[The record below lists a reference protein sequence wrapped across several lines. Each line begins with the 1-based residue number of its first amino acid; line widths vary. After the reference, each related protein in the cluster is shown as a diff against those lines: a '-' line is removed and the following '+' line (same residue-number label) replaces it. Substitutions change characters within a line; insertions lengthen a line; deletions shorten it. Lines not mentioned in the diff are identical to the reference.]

1 MKFTKLFTAAL
12 CGSMLLASCSFDGT
26 KGTFEEDLKAKYENN
41 ETVEITF
48 GKVGALTLGGTSFE
62 PTKDAEGNTI
72 KWTLTVTS
80 NYSLASV
87 DGIGMFAVSGSDDKS
102 LLTLNSYNNC
112 TIQFAESDTTKKT
125 VEIIVTGK
133 DHPEDFLIKA
143 DATVVK
149 AVNGAMLDTDGD
161 GFWGEPEDMALLAY
175 DKTNSKGY
183 FLTGAEI
190 ATKPTWTVANSK
202 DSNGV
207 TIPGSYVVSCNTL
220 EENKAVLDQC
230 YWIEEYNA
238 ASDKWEKLSTSSVY
252 SSSNNAYEI
261 TYSQSSYK
269 PLRFCCSDL
278 NKMKL
283 TEEIV
288 SGVKLEL
295 PTTTAKLPQVS
306 LASTS
311 VSSLWTVQ
319 ANKDDY
325 MELTTAEVGNVLYKG
340 NGVIEIADPTKPAPY
355 ARDVKGE
362 KTVSATA
369 FDKYEVAEGSI
380 KVFIK
385 STTSGSVAYDE
396 LTAKVSVVNEG
407 KTIRIELED
416 KELSTFYNL
425 IIIGNTGLTATYK
438 ATVEGQA
445 DSSVKLK
452 YGTLKPAASTITKGG
467 WKVINGTL

>member
-41 ETVEITF
+41 DKVEITSE
-48 GKVGALTLGGTSFE
+48 KVGALTLTWNGFVPKYNDKSEIEKYVG
-62 PTKDAEGNTI
+62 
-72 KWTLTVTS
+72 TVTA

-87 DGIGMFAVSGSDDKS
+87 DGIGMFALSGSDDKA
-102 LLTLNSYNNC
+102 LVTLSAYTC
-112 TIQFAESDTTKKT
+112 SIQFAESDTTKKT

-149 AVNGAMLDTDGD
+149 AVNGAMLDKDGD
-161 GFWGEPEDMALLAY
+161 GFWGEPEDMALLAD

-183 FLTGAEI
+183 FLTGAETAAI
-190 ATKPTWTVANSK
+190 PYWYVDNSR
-202 DSNGV
+202 DSNGND
-207 TIPGSYVVSCNTL
+207 IPGSYVVSCNTL
-220 EENKAVLDQC
+220 EENKAVLDQY

-238 ASDKWEKLSTSSVY
+238 ASDKWEKLSTSPVF
-252 SSSNNAYEI
+252 SNGKYEI

-269 PLRFCCSDL
+269 PLRFCCGDL

-283 TEEIV
+283 TKEIV
-288 SGVKLEL
+288 TDVKKEL

-306 LASTS
+306 RASTN
-311 VSSLWTVQ
+311 VSSLLTVQ

-325 MELTTAEVGNVLYKG
+325 MELTTAKLGNVSYKG
-340 NGVIEIADPTKPAPY
+340 NGVIEIAHPSVVPGTY
-355 ARDVKGE
+355 YRDVKSE
-362 KTVSATA
+362 KAVSATE

-385 STTSGSVAYDE
+385 STTSESVAYDE
-396 LTAKVSVVNEG
+396 LAAKVSVVNEG

-416 KELSTFYNL
+416 KELSTFSNL

-452 YGTLKPAASTITKGG
+452 YGTLDPATSTITKGG
-467 WKVINGTL
+467 WKVIKGYL